1 MHRRTNEVSRIER
14 VASVATATGV
24 TVGTALLVLAALGPG
39 VVRPWVA
46 APRRDARQVSEHL
59 VYVAPPNAAS
69 APVPVA
75 APRRRAA
82 RSSAST
88 VPPPVTATTP
98 GATGAADSSGPSHR
112 VSARVAD
119 PGAASQPSV
128 EALSPSHAKAGA
140 PASGVASGGFR
151 RPSSPIRVDSALR
164 ALSESLATRLA
175 TGRLKPPPPSQAEID
190 AKWRDQAFEVAASRA
205 SGVPVRQMGGGSIS
219 VPLPFGGPS
228 RKQRERDR
236 AIEAELKPMRALRQ
250 QRVDSVVAARQR
262 RRADSLARV
271 TESLRPHIRR

>member
-1 MHRRTNEVSRIER
+1 MHRRTSEVSRIER
-14 VASVATATGV
+14 VASFATATGV

-39 VVRPWVA
+39 VVRTWVA
-46 APRRDARQVSEHL
+46 APRRDARPVSEHL
-59 VYVAPPNAAS
+59 VYVAPPSAAS
-69 APVPVA
+69 APVPLA
-75 APRRRAA
+75 ARPRWAA
-82 RSSAST
+82 RSSAT
-88 VPPPVTATTP
+88 TAPPPVTATTP
-98 GATGAADSSGPSHR
+98 GATGAADSSGLSHR

-128 EALSPSHAKAGA
+128 EALSPSRAKAGA
-140 PASGVASGGFR
+140 PNSGVASGGFR
-151 RPSSPIRVDSALR
+151 RPSSPVRVDSVLR
-164 ALSESLATRLA
+164 ALTESLAIGLT

>member
-1 MHRRTNEVSRIER
+1 
-14 VASVATATGV
+14 
-24 TVGTALLVLAALGPG
+24 
-39 VVRPWVA
+39 
-46 APRRDARQVSEHL
+46 
-59 VYVAPPNAAS
+59 
-69 APVPVA
+69 
-75 APRRRAA
+75 
-82 RSSAST
+82 
-88 VPPPVTATTP
+88 
-98 GATGAADSSGPSHR
+98 
-112 VSARVAD
+112 
-119 PGAASQPSV
+119 
-128 EALSPSHAKAGA
+128 
-140 PASGVASGGFR
+140 
-151 RPSSPIRVDSALR
+151 
-164 ALSESLATRLA
+164 LATRLA
-175 TGRLKPPPPSQAEID
+175 TGRLEPPPPSQAAID